1 MQGFTPFDGR
11 HLRRAP
17 APPRRA
23 GLSLPD
29 FDAPPPPPEPEGP
42 TLEQQLEAAF
52 AAGREAGLAEGRELG
67 MQEAL
72 RRAEQRMSDSVGV
85 LSAHLE
91 ASRAEARALADHAVG
106 ELAALVL
113 RVLDAAAPLA
123 ATRAAPDAIARLAAE
138 LHPLLAD
145 APEATLF
152 VAPTLVE
159 AMALRVGGIP
169 VAGDPALPE
178 SDARI
183 AWRDGDVA
191 LDFAA
196 RQRAIREA
204 LASQGLIEM
213 EQDA

>member
-1 MQGFTPFDGR
+1 M
-11 HLRRAP
+11 
-17 APPRRA
+17 
-23 GLSLPD
+23 
-29 FDAPPPPPEPEGP
+29 
-42 TLEQQLEAAF
+42 
-52 AAGREAGLAEGRELG
+52 
-67 MQEAL
+67 
-72 RRAEQRMSDSVGV
+72 
-85 LSAHLE
+85 
-91 ASRAEARALADHAVG
+91 
-106 ELAALVL
+106 
-113 RVLDAAAPLA
+113 
-123 ATRAAPDAIARLAAE
+123 
-138 LHPLLAD
+138 HPLLAD

-213 EQDA
+213 EQDP